1 MGSVWPVRRA
11 RAVHL
16 LDRAPHAQEILT
28 FYVELAEAQERVA
41 DHVAVADWLEL
52 VRTGG
57 ADRTDQGHSPWLD
70 VGTLPL
76 DELVLPFRDFLS
88 RVAKFGTETIKDSAR
103 ALLSAEDEGRLET
116 LRVAVAAWRKADDAR
131 GDVDQPDDF
140 HARAFLEPVV
150 TSIAQTARGTRETR
164 GSQVDTHPPADWTEN
179 FCYACGALPQV
190 AVIRDLPD
198 AVGIRTLSCSMC
210 ATEWRFPRL
219 TCPHCGET
227 AADQLPVH
235 TAESIAH
242 VRVDACGTCSRY
254 IKTVDLRKEGNAVPL
269 VDELAAIELDIWARA
284 EGLTKLRT
292 NVLGL

>member
-1 MGSVWPVRRA
+1 
-11 RAVHL
+11 VHL

-28 FYVELAEAQERVA
+28 FYVALTEAQERVA
-41 DHVAVADWLEL
+41 EQVPVADWLAL
-52 VRTGG
+52 VRTGRT
-57 ADRTDQGHSPWLD
+57 DRTDQDQSPRLD
-70 VGTLPL
+70 LERLPL
-76 DELVLPFRDFLS
+76 DELASPFRDFLL
-88 RVAKFGTETIKDSAR
+88 RVAKFGTQTIKDKAQ

-116 LRVAVAAWRKADDAR
+116 LRVAVAAWRKADDSA

-140 HARAFLEPVV
+140 HARAFLEVVV
-150 TSIAQTARGTRETR
+150 TSIAQTARVSRGTGDTRGTRGTHA
-164 GSQVDTHPPADWTEN
+164 DTDPPADWTEN
-179 FCYACGALPQV
+179 FCYACGGLPQV

-198 AVGIRTLSCSMC
+198 ALGSRTLSCSMC

-227 AADQLPVH
+227 EADKLPVH

-242 VRVDACGTCSRY
+242 VRVDACGTCARY
-254 IKTVDLRKEGNAVPL
+254 IKTVDLRKDGNAVPC
-269 VDELAAIELDIWARA
+269 VDELAAVELDIWAQE